1 MLEKA
6 FMMSVNILKESK

>member
-6 FMMSVNILKESK
+6 FVFHET